1 MADKLFSVGCVMRE
15 IGRVVKLQV
24 QTGPLKQG
32 PNREQYQPV
41 NLLEVPILE
50 ITARGVVGWQGETT
64 IIDVHH
70 QDHPRATGRKGHTLS
85 FNFTSH
91 YEVIRGRYGEHVFTG
106 CGGDNVVFAA
116 ASTITLADLQ
126 GELVLEIQTGERGHV
141 LLPTIATPCLSYSRY
156 ILNHPAPTP
165 AQLKETLQFLH
176 DGQRGFYADW
186 QGQPVWIRP
195 GDRLLRLI

>member
-1 MADKLFSVGCVMRE
+1 MADKLFSVERAMRE

-32 PNREQYQPV
+32 PKREQYLPV
-41 NLLEVPILE
+41 NLLEVPVLE
-50 ITARGVVGWQGETT
+50 ITERGVVGWQGETA
-64 IIDVHH
+64 IMDVHH
-70 QDHPRATGRKGHTLS
+70 RDHPRTTGNKSHTLS

-91 YEVIRGRYGEHVFTG
+91 YEVIRGRYGDHIFTG
-106 CGGDNVVFAA
+106 CGGDNLVFAA
-116 ASTITLADLQ
+116 ADAITLADFQ
-126 GELVLEIQTGERGHV
+126 GELVLETQDGRRGRV
-141 LLPTIATPCLSYSRY
+141 LPPTIATPCLSYGRY

-165 AQLKETLQFLH
+165 AQLKETLQFLQ

-186 QGQPVWIRP
+186 QGPPVRIRP